1 MQEQNEFQPSFA
13 DPTQPMEAEERTFYR
28 NSTRDLV
35 SRVAYLIGVPKR
47 MFENEHEPPQLDIY
61 DRLDKEKNARIIRN
75 LCLIRTAIQ
84 RNFKYINEGMRFDRC
99 YVTNSLCGPS
109 RATILT
115 GKHSHANGF
124 YANSAG
130 QVFDGSQTTF
140 PKIIKRTVFILA
152 SLLFLIYKVFYH
164 YSNSK
169 KNKFSYGCYIY

>member
-84 RNFKYINEGMRFDRC
+84 RNFKYINEGMRFEHR
-99 YVTNSLCGPS
+99 S
-109 RATILT
+109 ILT
-115 GKHSHANGF
+115 MPEYVPVESIN
-124 YANSAG
+124 
-130 QVFDGSQTTF
+130 QLELDGVRFIKKSSIKLYQHIIEINRVISDRINNCKPLF
-140 PKIIKRTVFILA
+140 PLWLNWEYKIGRAHV
-152 SLLFLIYKVFYH
+152 
-164 YSNSK
+164 
-169 KNKFSYGCYIY
+169 

>member
-84 RNFKYINEGMRFDRC
+84 RNFKYINEGMRFEHR
-99 YVTNSLCGPS
+99 S
-109 RATILT
+109 ILT
-115 GKHSHANGF
+115 MPEYVPVESIN
-124 YANSAG
+124 
-130 QVFDGSQTTF
+130 QLELDGVRSTSSRSTGSSPTGSTT
-140 PKIIKRTVFILA
+140 A
-152 SLLFLIYKVFYH
+152 SP
-164 YSNSK
+164 SSPCG
-169 KNKFSYGCYIY
+169 STGSTSGTSSSCPTA